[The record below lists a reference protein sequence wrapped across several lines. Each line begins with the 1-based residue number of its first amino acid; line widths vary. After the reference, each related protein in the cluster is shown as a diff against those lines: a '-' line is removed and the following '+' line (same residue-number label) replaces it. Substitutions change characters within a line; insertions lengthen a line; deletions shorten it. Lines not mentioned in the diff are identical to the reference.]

1 MRKIIYIIFLIL
13 SFANI
18 SFSSDKF
25 SIKEGNSDAKI
36 KLIIF
41 ESMTCS
47 HCGDFH
53 REVYPDLKK
62 KIYRYRY
69 YKYRVQEFSIR
80 SCCFKRFKNSSLQ
93 NWRRN

>member
-1 MRKIIYIIFLIL
+1 MRKIIYIIFLII

-41 ESMTCS
+41 E
-47 HCGDFH
+47 
-53 REVYPDLKK
+53 
-62 KIYRYRY
+62 
-69 YKYRVQEFSIR
+69 
-80 SCCFKRFKNSSLQ
+80 
-93 NWRRN
+93 